1 MSSRCGLAPMR
12 EDDMK
17 KAVFGS
23 AVALAWCVAAA
34 SAQQQPAPPPEARPA
49 HKVFVVTGCLTA
61 SADTGGFK
69 LTDASA
75 IGRDRPRGAAQA
87 GAVGTSGQKDT
98 YELQP
103 VSGANAEG
111 VEADALKAHAGQRV
125 EVTVRPIELPAG
137 PAPTGANPPSQAAK
151 PIEPAPERF
160 SVTAIKRVTGTC
172 S

>member
-1 MSSRCGLAPMR
+1 
-12 EDDMK
+12 MK

-23 AVALAWCVAAA
+23 AVALTWCVAAA
-34 SAQQQPAPPPEARPA
+34 SAQQGPAPTPEAVPA
-49 HKVFVVTGCLTA
+49 HKVFVLTGCLTA
-61 SADTGGFK
+61 GGDTEGFK

-75 IGRDRPRGAAQA
+75 IGQDRPKGAAVA

-98 YELQP
+98 YELRP
-103 VSGANAEG
+103 IKGVNGEG
-111 VEADALKAHAGQRV
+111 VDADALKAHAGQRV
-125 EVTVRPIELPAG
+125 EVTVRPIEVLPG
-137 PAPTGANPPSQAAK
+137 PAPSAANSPSQVAR

>member
-1 MSSRCGLAPMR
+1 MR
-12 EDDMK
+12 
-17 KAVFGS
+17 KALFRS
-23 AVALAWCVAAA
+23 AVALVWCVAAA
-34 SAQQQPAPPPEARPA
+34 SAQQQPAPTFEAAPA
-49 HKVFVVTGCLTA
+49 HKVFVLTGCLMA

-75 IGRDRPRGAAQA
+75 IGRDRPKGAAET

-103 VSGANAEG
+103 LPGTNAEG
-111 VEADALKAHAGQRV
+111 VNADDLKAHAGQRV
-125 EVTVRPIELPAG
+125 EVTVRPIGVPAG
-137 PAPTGANPPSQAAK
+137 PVPSAGNSPSEAAK

-160 SVTAIKRVTGTC
+160 SVTAIKRGIGTC